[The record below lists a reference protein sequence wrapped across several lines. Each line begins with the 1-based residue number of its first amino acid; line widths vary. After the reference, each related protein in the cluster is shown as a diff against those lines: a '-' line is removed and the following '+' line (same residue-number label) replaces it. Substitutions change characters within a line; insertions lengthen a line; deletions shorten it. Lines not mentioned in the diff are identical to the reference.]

1 MKFSQIRK
9 LPDFVENHVFVSNSQ
24 VPKND
29 PVKMSP
35 YLAIDA
41 SSGANSFETEKL
53 RVSAFQN
60 DIFY

>member
-1 MKFSQIRK
+1 MKI
-9 LPDFVENHVFVSNSQ
+9 LDFVENDVFVSNSQ

-29 PVKMSP
+29 PDFESP
-35 YLAIDA
+35 YLEKDA

-60 DIFY
+60 GIFY